1 MDPNGNM
8 ELLARGAGKRPT
20 DGAPYVVKEGY
31 WYCDLCWLYAWGDHM
46 TSSKHLNRL
55 ADYLDEQEDLRQM
68 HTIVGQAA
76 LPAPFKGPPPT
87 PPESISSHGGSS
99 SGAAASAAM
108 PTVGPG
114 TAAASAKMPPPTRP
128 DVGPAEP
135 WMPAPPPPRLPSAH
149 GSATVSAAMPAAG
162 SGSTGSPQIPGPA
175 IGIAVSA
182 TGGLE
187 ARLTEMEGRLQ
198 EHIGS
203 LHAAVQECHSMIA
216 TVQMMQTMVQSSGR
230 NFQ

>member
-1 MDPNGNM
+1 M
-8 ELLARGAGKRPT
+8 EPVRGSDKRPT
-20 DGAPYVVKEGY
+20 DGAPYSVKEGY

-46 TSSKHLNRL
+46 TSAKHLRRL
-55 ADYLDEQEDLRQM
+55 ADYFDEQEDLRQM

-87 PPESISSHGGSS
+87 PPESISSHAGSA
-99 SGAAASAAM
+99 SGAAASAAT
-108 PTVGPG
+108 PTVGPS
-114 TAAASAKMPPPTRP
+114 TAAASAKMPPPP
-128 DVGPAEP
+128 SPYVGPAEP
-135 WMPAPPPPRLPSAH
+135 WMPCMAAPPPPRLPIAQ
-149 GSATVSAAMPAAG
+149 GSATISAAQPAAG
-162 SGSTGSPQIPGPA
+162 SGSAGSPQIPGPA
-175 IGIAVSA
+175 IGIAASV

-230 NFQ
+230 NLH

>member
-8 ELLARGAGKRPT
+8 DRPARGAGKRPT
-20 DGAPYVVKEGY
+20 DGAPYVLKEGY
-31 WYCDLCWLYAWGDHM
+31 WYCELCWLYAWGDHM
-46 TSSKHLNRL
+46 TSTKQLRRL
-55 ADYLDEQEDLRQM
+55 AEHFDEQEDWRQM
-68 HTIVGQAA
+68 QTIVGQAA

-87 PPESISSHGGSS
+87 PPESISSHAGSA
-99 SGAAASAAM
+99 SGAAASAAT
-108 PTVGPG
+108 PTVGPS
-114 TAAASAKMPPPTRP
+114 TAAASAKMPP
-128 DVGPAEP
+128 PAEP
-135 WMPAPPPPRLPSAH
+135 WMPAPPPPPRWPSAQFQ
-149 GSATVSAAMPAAG
+149 GSATISAAKPAAG
-162 SGSTGSPQIPGPA
+162 SGSAGSPQIPGPA

-230 NFQ
+230 NLH